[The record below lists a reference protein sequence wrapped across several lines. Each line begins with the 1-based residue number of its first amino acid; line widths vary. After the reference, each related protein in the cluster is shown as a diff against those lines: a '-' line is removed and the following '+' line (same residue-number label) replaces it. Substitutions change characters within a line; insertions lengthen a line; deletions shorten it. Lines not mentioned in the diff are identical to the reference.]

1 MQKEDQ
7 QEINGGRKM
16 NLRKRVYP
24 IVLPEEEKNDSTPQ
38 DQYGHLKIN
47 ETHDPELMSQISSSR
62 KRSKQE
68 VEVLEAYFK

>member
-1 MQKEDQ
+1 MQKEAQ
-7 QEINGGRKM
+7 QETNGGRKV
-16 NLRKRVYP
+16 NLRKR
-24 IVLPEEEKNDSTPQ
+24 VLPEEEKKDSTPQ
-38 DQYGHLKIN
+38 DQYGQLKIN